1 MFLAGGEMKDSSY
14 DEITAILNQYGIRVK
29 YTEQYGKTWKVYS
42 DNGIYALKKILPQNG
57 VDFVRNVQVLYQRGY
72 NRIVPIYPT
81 MDGRY
86 AILMQNYLYYLM
98 PWLSNEEKEDRNE
111 KHQKMFR
118 ELARL
123 HTLSLKN
130 IQIEAEE
137 RKAHFENTMDQ
148 WEREEEFLTEFL
160 ETSEKKWYMSP
171 FEFLFCMFYNDIMR
185 ALDFS
190 KRKLE
195 EWYETS
201 KELTTGRTVI
211 THGKI
216 STEHFLY
223 DDKGY
228 GYFTNFENSK
238 IASPIQDLLP
248 FLARTLQT
256 YPKRF
261 DECIDWIYTYFGHFS
276 FKEDEKLLFLSY
288 LAYPGPIFKTVQDYR
303 LQRSKKAEIKFV
315 KELQSHYWLLKN
327 TEYVVVRM
335 NEMENRMNMTETK
348 TQT

>member
-1 MFLAGGEMKDSSY
+1 MKDSSY